1 MLLRSRVALITAA
14 IVAVAIAVVSTVTYL
29 STEHSLRTQLDETL
43 LGGWPPPP
51 PGPDDPEA
59 RRPGPADLCRHST
72 PGKPLQ
78 RFLEGVQ
85 LLKADGTVCSPPG
98 VDSVVVDAAD
108 RGARTV
114 ALRDGQTRSGT
125 PVRVLL
131 GSLGDG
137 NVLVISRSLAEVDST
152 LAGLRT
158 ILIAVSVL
166 GALLAAAAGL
176 LLTRRTLRPMARLT
190 GAAEEI
196 ARTHDLD
203 LPVTVSGRDEVGRL
217 GRAFSAM
224 TGALA
229 DSRRRQRAL
238 VTDAAHE
245 LRTPLTSLRTNID
258 LLARSE
264 RTGRALADGDR
275 GRLLDRLQAQA
286 GELGDLVAE
295 LVVLA
300 RDEHEFDHAEVAMGT
315 VVRHAVRRASSRARE
330 HTFDVTCAEWS
341 VRGDEGAL
349 ERMVLNLLD
358 NAIKFSPA
366 GSAVKVRSEPGLV
379 SVADDGPG
387 VAAADRDAAFD
398 RFWRAPEARSLP
410 GSGLG
415 LAIVTDIAAAHGGY
429 ARFEDPP
436 SGRGALAVVRLPPA
450 AAEGSP
456 LLPGSRG

>member
-14 IVAVAIAVVSTVTYL
+14 IVAVAIAAISTVTYL

-43 LGGWPPPP
+43 LGGWPPPGEGDP
-51 PGPDDPEA
+51 SVPKPGLE
-59 RRPGPADLCRHST
+59 DLCRRGT
-72 PGKPLQ
+72 PGRPLQ

-85 LLKADGTVCSPPG
+85 LLKADGSVCAPPG
-98 VDSVVVDAAD
+98 VDSVVVDPAD
-108 RGARTV
+108 LAARTV
-114 ALRDGQTRSGT
+114 TLRDGHTRSGT

-131 GSLGDG
+131 GPFSDG

-217 GRAFSAM
+217 GRAFAAM

-264 RTGRALADGDR
+264 HTGRALADGDR

-286 GELGDLVAE
+286 GELGDLVTE

-300 RDEHEFDHAEVAMGT
+300 RDEHEFDHADVAMGT
-315 VVRHAVRRASSRARE
+315 VVRHAVRRASSRARK
-330 HTFDVTCAEWS
+330 HTFDVRSAEWH
-341 VRGDEGAL
+341 VCGDEGAL

-366 GSAVKVRSEPGLV
+366 GSAVTVCSEPGLV
-379 SVADDGPG
+379 AVADEGPG
-387 VAAADRDAAFD
+387 VAAADRTSAFD

-415 LAIVTDIAAAHGGY
+415 LAIVADIAAAHGGY

-436 SGRGALAVVRLPPA
+436 SGRGALAVVRVPPVVVA
-450 AAEGSP
+450 GSP
-456 LLPGSRG
+456 LPPGIRG